1 VRKNQTFSNIQI
13 DRIYR
18 NHWII
23 LTKKQTVQSYYY
35 HNYKT
40 EIKSSVSHIYRNH
53 CDGKHLN
60 IGRNPLAKDERF
72 YPWMMK
78 EDTAAEHLD

>member
-1 VRKNQTFSNIQI
+1 LDHINKETNRSILLLSQLQ
-13 DRIYR
+13 DR
-18 NHWII
+18 
-23 LTKKQTVQSYYY
+23 
-35 HNYKT
+35 